1 LRHCLALLTHRLFG
15 GTFRKYRKTNI
26 RGRGMS
32 LQKLLLAGLFV
43 LPMVTLGASHPPKQ
57 VKPVQ
62 ILQGQKAVVNHF
74 RALGHQAH
82 GNVEKALSDR
92 EQKRGR
98 SFPTF
103 SSSFSVGGVTYP
115 FTMIG
120 HPPKSGRASS
130 IKSIIIPLRMNFVF
144 FGDAGDVSHSFDPN
158 PAVTNIT
165 HSPLYLP
172 AQYPNG
178 KGQFVDQMQ
187 RAAFWNQMDSGH
199 NWHVYM
205 DEPQVAPVIDIE
217 VTPETGALFQDGAG
231 NFIGDVLFDFID
243 SQAQTILQ
251 LLEVGADTLP
261 IFVTDN
267 VTAEA
272 LGYHT
277 AYPVQDGEDG
287 TRVQTFIYTS
297 WLDPAVVPPILA
309 DVSTFNHELA
319 EWTNDP
325 FTNNIVPTWA
335 YPPASDPNA
344 GCSFNPF
351 LEVGDPQ
358 GNGATYVDFPTIEV
372 LIGHVTYHLQ
382 QLVLW
387 QWFADQVPSSA
398 FGGWYTF
405 PNPASLTVPAVYC
418 Q

>member
-1 LRHCLALLTHRLFG
+1 
-15 GTFRKYRKTNI
+15 
-26 RGRGMS
+26 
-32 LQKLLLAGLFV
+32 
-43 LPMVTLGASHPPKQ
+43 
-57 VKPVQ
+57 
-62 ILQGQKAVVNHF
+62 
-74 RALGHQAH
+74 
-82 GNVEKALSDR
+82 
-92 EQKRGR
+92 
-98 SFPTF
+98 
-103 SSSFSVGGVTYP
+103 
-115 FTMIG
+115 
-120 HPPKSGRASS
+120 
-130 IKSIIIPLRMNFVF
+130 
-144 FGDAGDVSHSFDPN
+144 
-158 PAVTNIT
+158 
-165 HSPLYLP
+165 
-172 AQYPNG
+172 
-178 KGQFVDQMQ
+178 
-187 RAAFWNQMDSGH
+187 
-199 NWHVYM
+199 
-205 DEPQVAPVIDIE
+205 